1 MVRSQCLKP
10 INKILWVVKSGVET
24 IDAEQICIERVGEK
38 AFGLASL
45 PAKWTLPFFVISD
58 ELFDDYTKAGTAYD
72 LMTAWGYAIS
82 LAAAQCKI
90 ELDDQIIVR
99 SNAHSEG
106 LENRGKFISVE
117 GTLREWPQLVKRCF
131 DDFIAQEGSSNVRMP
146 VIIQKRV
153 ISLFCGH
160 ISNERRVAKD
170 LRDWRGEFDVV
181 APPRTFRIS
190 LRNWR
195 KKVNTTDQFNS
206 KLMCPSDRNI
216 RTALTIPCTWVT
228 SQKIRVHFEW
238 VYDGDYLYLVQADEE
253 KSSSGIDPTKLS
265 CKSEE
270 GNKSTDRNFP
280 HCLRMLRAEDTERY
294 KQYAKIQNPLLYR
307 RLELSTAPLYILD
320 DKNTLKSLAEGIVPP
335 DLELDLQVLVSRF
348 LIIRTDIATNRK
360 EDRQLLPRT
369 DGISTAEDAKKWLC
383 DSYARLSKEFR
394 KSAIFIFHNYIPAI
408 SSAFAYA
415 SPGDKLVRIEALW
428 GLPEGLYYYSHDK
441 YLVDTRVSD
450 IKKGACEDFSVQ
462 KFTNYKKYFV
472 FPMDD
477 GKWEVQ
483 CLKPPYDWYEAISD
497 EKWVKQIAYVT
508 RLISEEEQNSVS
520 VMWFVGVDKSQYN
533 CDVFP
538 WYHEHYEY
546 NDNLSMP
553 RNKLSF
559 EDAIAIHTLQ
569 DLKNLEA
576 LTQTSASNIRN
587 IQIQPTNANFLRDRD
602 VIGRIGTVAKGLG
615 ASILL
620 EGGILSHAYY
630 QLIRTGAKVQVRYSF
645 EKRQQFEFNKLVRD
659 KIPEKIEKN
668 GEEAVTAE
676 LNKELFSSLLKRK
689 LVEEALEVL
698 DSKNDEDIIAEL
710 ADILEVLDGIL
721 SQYQIDFNTVL
732 SQKEIKRKKSG
743 GFDKGIY
750 LKKTTSRTA
759 SGEGRIIVDKAPVD
773 TKQGISKSTDWRRY
787 PNANES
793 LTRIKV
799 PVTLDKW
806 EVRPSVKSDNI
817 DIVLRGERKQG
828 VWQVEISVFEEADQ
842 LSFFDK

>member
-1 MVRSQCLKP
+1 MAEEYTVSDSKTGKP
-10 INKILWVVKSGVET
+10 EHYQDQDVIETSVNTDGRNQYDWESRYPENARKEMKSEAIYIGIILFVSFVLL
-24 IDAEQICIERVGEK
+24 ICIWCGLIGRIGGHIGLESKIVTSLEGIILYFFSGLMGGTI
-38 AFGLASL
+38 FGLKYFYRVVARGYWSQDRKYWRIFS
-45 PAKWTLPFFVISD
+45 PWISACIAFVVGCMVLS
-58 ELFDDYTKAGTAYD
+58 
-72 LMTAWGYAIS
+72 GYIN
-82 LAAAQCKI
+82 AAQSPSFATEICVGFI
-90 ELDDQIIVR
+90 TGYFADD
-99 SNAHSEG
+99 A
-106 LENRGKFISVE
+106 
-117 GTLREWPQLVKRCF
+117 
-131 DDFIAQEGSSNVRMP
+131 
-146 VIIQKRV
+146 
-153 ISLFCGH
+153 
-160 ISNERRVAKD
+160 
-170 LRDWRGEFDVV
+170 
-181 APPRTFRIS
+181 
-190 LRNWR
+190 
-195 KKVNTTDQFNS
+195 
-206 KLMCPSDRNI
+206 
-216 RTALTIPCTWVT
+216 
-228 SQKIRVHFEW
+228 
-238 VYDGDYLYLVQADEE
+238 
-253 KSSSGIDPTKLS
+253 
-265 CKSEE
+265 
-270 GNKSTDRNFP
+270 
-280 HCLRMLRAEDTERY
+280 
-294 KQYAKIQNPLLYR
+294 
-307 RLELSTAPLYILD
+307 
-320 DKNTLKSLAEGIVPP
+320 
-335 DLELDLQVLVSRF
+335 
-348 LIIRTDIATNRK
+348 
-360 EDRQLLPRT
+360 
-369 DGISTAEDAKKWLC
+369 
-383 DSYARLSKEFR
+383 
-394 KSAIFIFHNYIPAI
+394 
-408 SSAFAYA
+408 
-415 SPGDKLVRIEALW
+415 
-428 GLPEGLYYYSHDK
+428 
-441 YLVDTRVSD
+441 
-450 IKKGACEDFSVQ
+450 
-462 KFTNYKKYFV
+462 
-472 FPMDD
+472 
-477 GKWEVQ
+477 
-483 CLKPPYDWYEAISD
+483 
-497 EKWVKQIAYVT
+497 
-508 RLISEEEQNSVS
+508 
-520 VMWFVGVDKSQYN
+520 VG
-533 CDVFP
+533 
-538 WYHEHYEY
+538 
-546 NDNLSMP
+546 
-553 RNKLSF
+553 
-559 EDAIAIHTLQ
+559 
-569 DLKNLEA
+569 
-576 LTQTSASNIRN
+576 NIRN

>member
-1 MVRSQCLKP
+1 M
-10 INKILWVVKSGVET
+10 
-24 IDAEQICIERVGEK
+24 
-38 AFGLASL
+38 F
-45 PAKWTLPFFVISD
+45 
-58 ELFDDYTKAGTAYD
+58 
-72 LMTAWGYAIS
+72 
-82 LAAAQCKI
+82 
-90 ELDDQIIVR
+90 
-99 SNAHSEG
+99 
-106 LENRGKFISVE
+106 
-117 GTLREWPQLVKRCF
+117 
-131 DDFIAQEGSSNVRMP
+131 
-146 VIIQKRV
+146 
-153 ISLFCGH
+153 
-160 ISNERRVAKD
+160 
-170 LRDWRGEFDVV
+170 
-181 APPRTFRIS
+181 
-190 LRNWR
+190 
-195 KKVNTTDQFNS
+195 
-206 KLMCPSDRNI
+206 
-216 RTALTIPCTWVT
+216 
-228 SQKIRVHFEW
+228 
-238 VYDGDYLYLVQADEE
+238 
-253 KSSSGIDPTKLS
+253 
-265 CKSEE
+265 
-270 GNKSTDRNFP
+270 
-280 HCLRMLRAEDTERY
+280 
-294 KQYAKIQNPLLYR
+294 
-307 RLELSTAPLYILD
+307 
-320 DKNTLKSLAEGIVPP
+320 
-335 DLELDLQVLVSRF
+335 
-348 LIIRTDIATNRK
+348 
-360 EDRQLLPRT
+360 
-369 DGISTAEDAKKWLC
+369 
-383 DSYARLSKEFR
+383 
-394 KSAIFIFHNYIPAI
+394 

>member
-1 MVRSQCLKP
+1 MENYSPLRYPGGKSALYPAIANIIESNNMKHCIYIEPFAGGANIAWSLLINGIVDYIIINDADKSIYSFWRAITESTHWFIEKIESVSVTVDEWRKQRAILQESSRYSKELGFAMFFLNRTNRSGILDAGP
-10 INKILWVVKSGVET
+10 IGGYDQSGTYKIDCRFNK
-24 IDAEQICIERVGEK
+24 
-38 AFGLASL
+38 ASL
-45 PAKWTLPFFVISD
+45 IKKIS
-58 ELFDDYTKAGTAYD
+58 
-72 LMTAWGYAIS
+72 
-82 LAAAQCKI
+82 KI
-90 ELDDQIIVR
+90 AEYKKNVKIYNQD
-99 SNAHSEG
+99 
-106 LENRGKFISVE
+106 ISVFLLHYLPRWSDKGE
-117 GTLREWPQLVKRCF
+117 IFIYF
-131 DDFIAQEGSSNVRMP
+131 DPPYYEKGQRLYMNYLSGED
-146 VIIQKRV
+146 
-153 ISLFCGH
+153 H
-160 ISNERRVAKD
+160 ER
-170 LRDWRGEFDVV
+170 LRDAVS
-181 APPRTFRIS
+181 S
-190 LRNWR
+190 L
-195 KKVNTTDQFNS
+195 D
-206 KLMCPSDRNI
+206 C
-216 RTALTIPCTWVT
+216 
-228 SQKIRVHFEW
+228 
-238 VYDGDYLYLVQADEE
+238 
-253 KSSSGIDPTKLS
+253 
-265 CKSEE
+265 
-270 GNKSTDRNFP
+270 
-280 HCLRMLRAEDTERY
+280 
-294 KQYAKIQNPLLYR
+294 
-307 RLELSTAPLYILD
+307 
-320 DKNTLKSLAEGIVPP
+320 
-335 DLELDLQVLVSRF
+335 
-348 LIIRTDIATNRK
+348 
-360 EDRQLLPRT
+360 
-369 DGISTAEDAKKWLC
+369 
-383 DSYARLSKEFR
+383 
-394 KSAIFIFHNYIPAI
+394 
-408 SSAFAYA
+408 
-415 SPGDKLVRIEALW
+415 
-428 GLPEGLYYYSHDK
+428 
-441 YLVDTRVSD
+441 
-450 IKKGACEDFSVQ
+450 
-462 KFTNYKKYFV
+462 
-472 FPMDD
+472 
-477 GKWEVQ
+477 KWEVQ